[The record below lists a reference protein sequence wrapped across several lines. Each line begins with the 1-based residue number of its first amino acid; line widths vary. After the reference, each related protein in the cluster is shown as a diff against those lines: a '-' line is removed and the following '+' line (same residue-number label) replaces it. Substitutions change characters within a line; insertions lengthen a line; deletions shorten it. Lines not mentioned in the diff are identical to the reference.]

1 MEAYISSADYAQA
14 PWYSMNLTTARCLK
28 LILLGHFLFGLVF
41 CVKSLVA
48 QVSRPEAFLCG
59 VCTFS
64 PCTPASPNLKNMP
77 VRQIG
82 KSKVAIGVSVSRVFL
97 ALFLWPCDELPT
109 CARCNPAFTSTVDG
123 WDGLQQPL
131 RPWVQEK
138 QS

>member
-1 MEAYISSADYAQA
+1 MPRA

-28 LILLGHFLFGLVF
+28 LMLLGHFLFGLVF

-82 KSKVAIGVSVSRVFL
+82 KSKVAIGVSVSSFFW
-97 ALFLWPCDELPT
+97 LFFYGPAMNCRLVHGATLP
-109 CARCNPAFTSTVDG
+109 FTSTVDG